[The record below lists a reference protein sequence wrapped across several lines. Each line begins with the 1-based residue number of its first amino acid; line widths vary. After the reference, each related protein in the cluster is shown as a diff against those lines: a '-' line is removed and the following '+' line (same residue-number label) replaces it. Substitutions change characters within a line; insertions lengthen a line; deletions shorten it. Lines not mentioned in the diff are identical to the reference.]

1 MPRSKN
7 PFLHGTLEVLLLK
20 TLTLGGRH
28 GYGLARHIEEA
39 TGDEVKVEEGSLYPA
54 LERMK
59 KRGWVRSE
67 RGLSE
72 HGRNAK
78 FFHLTDR
85 GRERLAEQTKEWR
98 RFAKA
103 VGKVLDG

>member
-7 PFLHGTLEVLLLK
+7 PFLHGTLELLLLK
-20 TLTLGGRH
+20 TLTRGGRH
-28 GYGLARHIEEA
+28 GYGIARQIEEA

-54 LERMK
+54 LERME

-67 RGLSE
+67 WGLSE
-72 HGRNAK
+72 HGRKAR
-78 FFHLTDR
+78 FYRLTDR
-85 GRERLAEQTKEWR
+85 GRERLEEQSKEWS

-103 VGKVLDG
+103 VSKVLEE